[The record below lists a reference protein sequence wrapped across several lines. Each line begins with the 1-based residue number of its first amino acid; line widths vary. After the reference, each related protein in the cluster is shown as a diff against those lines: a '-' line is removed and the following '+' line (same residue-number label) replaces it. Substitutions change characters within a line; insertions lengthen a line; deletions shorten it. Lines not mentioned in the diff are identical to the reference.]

1 MFAVI
6 LVAVSNSNTTDLRMR
21 NAQIADLIS
30 KAMSSGKGVSESKTR
45 EQWPF

>member
-21 NAQIADLIS
+21 NAQIADLS